1 MEIEEAVE
9 ILKVLGHP
17 VRLAVFKRL
26 VKAGHDGVPV
36 GVIQS
41 ELNIPNSTLSHHIS
55 SLIAANLMTQ
65 NRVGR
70 TLYCV
75 PNFTNLDGI
84 IDYLRAECC
93 ADQANC

>member
-1 MEIEEAVE
+1 MELEQAVE

-17 VRLAVFKRL
+17 IRLAVFKRL
-26 VKAGHDGVPV
+26 VKAGHAGVPV

-41 ELNIPNSTLSHHIS
+41 ELNVPNSTLSHHIS

-70 TLYCV
+70 TLYCT
-75 PNFTNLDGI
+75 PNFENLDGI
-84 IDYLRAECC
+84 IEYLREECC
-93 ADQANC
+93 SEQSD